1 MLSTLSGWILSI
13 AGVIC
18 ISVIVELVMPDGQMN
33 SYIKKI
39 LSFIIVLVIILP
51 LPKLLKT
58 EIDLNN
64 IFDYSEN
71 IEVDEDYLYQLNL
84 NKINIA
90 EDDIETKIKS
100 HGYNNVFVYVN
111 ADIFQNNMRF
121 KSITVDLSGLVIS
134 GNSEHNDI
142 TKIKKDISK
151 IITEYVTIDEEA
163 IIYDE

>member
-1 MLSTLSGWILSI
+1 MLTTLSGWILSI

-71 IEVDEDYLYQLNL
+71 IEVDKDYLYQLNL
-84 NKINIA
+84 NKI
-90 EDDIETKIKS
+90 KRR
-100 HGYNNVFVYVN
+100 Y
-111 ADIFQNNMRF
+111 
-121 KSITVDLSGLVIS
+121 
-134 GNSEHNDI
+134 
-142 TKIKKDISK
+142 
-151 IITEYVTIDEEA
+151 
-163 IIYDE
+163 

>member
-64 IFDYSEN
+64 IFNYSEN

-90 EDDIETKIKS
+90 KDDIETKIKS

>member
-1 MLSTLSGWILSI
+1 MLTTLSGWILSI

-90 EDDIETKIKS
+90 KDDIETKIKS

>member
-90 EDDIETKIKS
+90 KDDIETKIKS